1 MDRLYSGRSRR
12 DNAYPS
18 MSLEL
23 RVSASLR
30 TLLIFIAAAI
40 VPLVATPVRAQ
51 EYPTRAIRVIVP
63 FSPGGAVD
71 GPMRLIAQE
80 LTRRLGQAVVVEN
93 KPGAG
98 AMIGSE
104 IVAKAPPDGY
114 TLLLASQTN
123 AISATL
129 YTKLAF
135 DPVEDFTPI
144 ALIGREPGVVVVN
157 PAVPVA
163 TLQQFIAY
171 VKERP
176 GQVDYASSGNGSGQ
190 HLFAALLASKTGMK
204 MNHIPYKGS
213 GQATTDLLS
222 GVVAMS
228 IPGTAGM
235 VGHIKAGKL
244 RALAVTGA
252 ARSPQLPDVPTVMES
267 GVPDYEAYVWMG
279 LLAPKGT
286 PPSVVERLNREVIG
300 VLTEDDVK
308 RYMATAG
315 IEIVGS
321 TPVQFGAF
329 FRGEKDQWAKVI
341 KDTGAK
347 ID

>member
-1 MDRLYSGRSRR
+1 VAARLACR
-12 DNAYPS
+12 
-18 MSLEL
+18 LVL
-23 RVSASLR
+23 V
-30 TLLIFIAAAI
+30 AAA
-40 VPLVATPVRAQ
+40 LCADAATAQVQ
-51 EYPTRAIRVIVP
+51 EYPTRTIRVVVP

-80 LTRRLGQAVVVEN
+80 LGKRLGQAVVVEN

-98 AMIGSE
+98 ATIGTDA
-104 IVAKAPPDGY
+104 VAKAAPDGY

-129 YTKLAF
+129 YSKLPF
-135 DPVEDFTPI
+135 EPMDDFTPI
-144 ALIGREPGVVVVN
+144 TLIGREPGVVVVN
-157 PAVPVA
+157 PSLPVT
-163 TLQQFIAY
+163 TLSQFIAY

-176 GQVDYASSGNGSGQ
+176 GKVDYASSGNGSGQ

-204 MNHIPYKGS
+204 MNHVPYRGS

-222 GVVAMS
+222 GVVAMA

-252 ARSPQLPDVPTVMES
+252 RRSPQLPNVPTVMES

-286 PPSVVERLNREVIG
+286 PPPIINRLNRELVA
-300 VLTEDDVK
+300 VLGENEVK
-308 RYMATAG
+308 HYMATAG

-321 TPVQFGAF
+321 TPAEFGTF
-329 FRGEKDQWAKVI
+329 FRAEKDLWAKVI
-341 KDTGAK
+341 RDTGAR

>member
-1 MDRLYSGRSRR
+1 MTSTRFLTALLALLALALTPAAPAQDYPGRS
-12 DNAYPS
+12 
-18 MSLEL
+18 
-23 RVSASLR
+23 
-30 TLLIFIAAAI
+30 
-40 VPLVATPVRAQ
+40 
-51 EYPTRAIRVIVP
+51 IRVIVP

-71 GPMRLIAQE
+71 GPMRLVAQG

-98 AMIGSE
+98 ATIGTE
-104 IVAKAPPDGY
+104 VVAKAAPDGY

-129 YTKLAF
+129 YPALSF
-135 DPVEDFTPI
+135 DAIEDFTPI
-144 ALIGREPGVVVVN
+144 SLIGREPGVVVVN
-157 PAVPVA
+157 PALPVN
-163 TLQQFIAY
+163 TLAQLIAY

-176 GQVDYASSGNGSGQ
+176 GQVDSASSG
-190 HLFAALLASKTGMK
+190 H
-204 MNHIPYKGS
+204 GS
-213 GQATTDLLS
+213 GQATTDLLA
-222 GVVAMS
+222 GVVAVA

-252 ARSPQLPDVPTVMES
+252 NRSPQLPDVPTVMES

-286 PPSVVERLNREVIG
+286 PAAIVDRLNRDVRA
-300 VLTEDDVK
+300 VLADDEVK

-321 TPVQFGAF
+321 SAAEFGTF
-329 FRGEKDQWAKVI
+329 FRHEKDLWAKVI
-341 KDTGAK
+341 RDTGAK

>member
-1 MDRLYSGRSRR
+1 MPLLHRL
-12 DNAYPS
+12 
-18 MSLEL
+18 SLVL
-23 RVSASLR
+23 
-30 TLLIFIAAAI
+30 
-40 VPLVATPVRAQ
+40 ATALTVHVTGPVRADDF
-51 EYPTRAIRVIVP
+51 PSRPLRVIVP

-71 GPMRLIAQE
+71 GPMRLIAQH
-80 LTRRLGQAVVVEN
+80 LSQRLGQPVVVEN

-98 AMIGSE
+98 ATIGTDV
-104 IVAKAPPDGY
+104 VAKAAPDGY

-129 YTKLAF
+129 YSNLPF
-135 DPVEDFTPI
+135 DPIEDFTPV

-157 PAVPVA
+157 PAVPV
-163 TLQQFIAY
+163 TSLQQLIAY

-176 GQVDYASSGNGSGQ
+176 GQIDYASSGNGSGQ
-190 HLFAALLASKTGMK
+190 HLFAALLASRTGMK
-204 MNHIPYKGS
+204 MNHVPYRGS
-213 GQATTDLLS
+213 GQATTDLLG

-252 ARSPQLPDVPTVMES
+252 ARSPQLPDVPTVMEA

-286 PPSVVERLNREVIG
+286 PPAIVERLNREVLA
-300 VLTEDDVK
+300 VLVQEDVK
-308 RYMATAG
+308 KYMATAG

-321 TPVQFGAF
+321 TPAEFGTF
-329 FRGEKDQWAKVI
+329 FRHEKNLWAKVI
-341 KDTGAK
+341 RDTGAK
-347 ID
+347 IE

>member
-1 MDRLYSGRSRR
+1 MAKRPFRLLTACTLIWAAAAFAQ
-12 DNAYPS
+12 AYPS
-18 MSLEL
+18 
-23 RVSASLR
+23 R
-30 TLLIFIAAAI
+30 
-40 VPLVATPVRAQ
+40 PVR
-51 EYPTRAIRVIVP
+51 VVVP

-80 LTRRLGQAVVVEN
+80 LTKRLGEAVVVEN

-98 AMIGSE
+98 ATIGTDV
-104 IVAKAPPDGY
+104 VAKAAPDGY

-129 YTKLAF
+129 YAKLPF
-135 DPVEDFTPI
+135 EPIDDFTPI

-157 PAVPVA
+157 PAVPA
-163 TLQQFIAY
+163 TTLQQFIAY

-190 HLFAALLASKTGMK
+190 HLFAALLAARTGTK
-204 MNHIPYKGS
+204 MNHVPYRGS

-222 GVVAMS
+222 GVVAMA

-252 ARSPQLPDVPTVMES
+252 HRSPQLPDVPTVMES

-286 PPSVVERLNREVIG
+286 PPAIVQRLNREVLA
-300 VLTEDDVK
+300 VLGEEEVK
-308 RYMATAG
+308 RYMASAG

-321 TPVQFGAF
+321 TPAEFGAF
-329 FRGEKDQWAKVI
+329 FRAEKDLWAKVI
-341 KDTGAK
+341 RDTGAR
-347 ID
+347 IE